1 MSFPRKHLI
10 SFEELAQTGPSGP
23 LRFHESAMNQTH
35 RRPLPKICIA
45 LGLPDVPRLLEQARR
60 EAEAGENFLEFRLDY
75 LKDPAQGTLAI
86 GQFLESYPNCTILAT
101 CRRHQNHGKF
111 NGSIEE
117 QLKILELAI
126 QHGARAVDIEIESA
140 ELVPARCAVLRT
152 HAQLVVSWHHF
163 ETTPPLDPV
172 LKRMQ
177 KVPADVY
184 KLVSTARKPTDT
196 GRILAA
202 SRLSPKIPLVTLAM
216 GELGF
221 PSRVLSTGLGAVY
234 TYAAPGHVQ
243 GTAAGQVNAR
253 QLRSLYRID
262 KITKSAK
269 IFGVIADPVRQSVS
283 PHVHNR
289 AFQCRRIDAV
299 YVPLLVNA
307 NQLRDFF
314 QLATDLPMAGFSVTI
329 PHKRRIMR
337 YLDQVEPLAKR
348 IGAVNTVWRKAGKW
362 RGANTDAEAISGPL
376 AKLTRLPKA
385 TALIIGNGGAARSAA
400 CALSDAG
407 VKVAITGRNADR
419 VRALSRLVSGEPMS
433 HEQTLLRHFDIVINA
448 TPVGMWPNV
457 NDCYFEDKIPGEI
470 VFDLVYNPLETM
482 LIRRAREQG
491 KQVVPGL
498 KMFIEQAVRQFE
510 IWTGE
515 TAPRAAM
522 EAAALDALE
531 TKYSEQQKL

>member
-1 MSFPRKHLI
+1 MTQRRALPR
-10 SFEELAQTGPSGP
+10 
-23 LRFHESAMNQTH
+23 
-35 RRPLPKICIA
+35 ICIA
-45 LGLPDVPRLLEQARR
+45 LGLPDVPRLLEQAGR

-75 LKDPAQGTLAI
+75 LPDPAVGARAI
-86 GQFLESYPNCTILAT
+86 EGFLQSYPNCTILAT

-111 NGSIEE
+111 NGSIED
-117 QLKILELAI
+117 QLRILELAI
-126 QHGARAVDIEIESA
+126 AHGARAIDIEIETA
-140 ELVPARCAVLRT
+140 EVARDRCAALRAGT
-152 HAQLVVSWHHF
+152 QLVVSWHHF

-172 LKRMQ
+172 LARMRR
-177 KVPADVY
+177 VPADIY
-184 KLVSTARKPTDT
+184 KLVSTARKPSDT

-216 GELGF
+216 GEFGF
-221 PSRVLSTGLGAVY
+221 PSRVLSTSFGAVY
-234 TYAAPGHVQ
+234 TYAAPAHVQ

-262 KITKSAK
+262 KVTKAAK
-269 IFGVIADPVRQSVS
+269 VFAVIADPVRQSVS

-289 AFQCRRIDAV
+289 AFQARRIDAV
-299 YVPLLVNA
+299 YVPLLVSA

-314 QLATDLPMAGFSVTI
+314 QFARDLPVAGFSVTI

-337 YLDQVEPLAKR
+337 YLDQIDPLARR

-376 AKLTRLPKA
+376 SKLIKLPKA
-385 TALIIGNGGAARSAA
+385 SVLIVGNGGAARSAA
-400 CALSDAG
+400 CALADAG
-407 VKVAITGRNADR
+407 AKIALTGRNVDR
-419 VRALSRLVSGEPMS
+419 VRALARLVGGEPMS
-433 HEQTLLRHFDIVINA
+433 SEQLEARHFDVVVNA

-457 NDCYFEDKIPGEI
+457 NDCYFDGKIPGEI
-470 VFDLVYNPLETM
+470 VFDLVYNPLETE
-482 LIRRAREQG
+482 LIRRARADG
-491 KQVVPGL
+491 KKVVPGL

-531 TKYSEQQKL
+531 TKYSEQKA

>member
-1 MSFPRKHLI
+1 MTQRRALPR
-10 SFEELAQTGPSGP
+10 
-23 LRFHESAMNQTH
+23 
-35 RRPLPKICIA
+35 ICIA

-60 EAEAGENFLEFRLDY
+60 EVEAGENFLEFRLDY
-75 LKDPAQGTLAI
+75 LPDPVAGARAI
-86 GQFLESYPNCTILAT
+86 EDFLHRHPNCTILAT
-101 CRRHQNHGKF
+101 CRRHQNHGRF
-111 NGSIEE
+111 NGSIDE
-117 QLKILELAI
+117 QLRILEKAI
-126 QHGARAVDIEIESA
+126 AHGARAVDVEIETA
-140 ELVPARCAVLRT
+140 ELVPDRCAALRT
-152 HAQLVVSWHHF
+152 TSQLVISWHHF

-172 LKRMQ
+172 LKRMRA
-177 KVPADVY
+177 VPADIY

-202 SRLSPKIPLVTLAM
+202 SRLSPKVPLVTLAM
-216 GELGF
+216 GEQGF
-221 PSRVLSTGLGAVY
+221 PSRVLSTALGAVY
-234 TYAAPGHVQ
+234 TYAAPAHVQ

-262 KITKSAK
+262 KFTKAAK
-269 IFGVIADPVRQSVS
+269 IFAVIADPVRQSVS

-289 AFQCRRIDAV
+289 AFQSRRMDAV
-299 YVPLLVNA
+299 YVPLLVTA

-314 QLATDLPMAGFSVTI
+314 QFARDLPLSGFSVTI

-337 YLDQVEPLAKR
+337 YLDQVDPLARR

-376 AKLTRLPKA
+376 AKMIKLPKSSV
-385 TALIIGNGGAARSAA
+385 LIIGNGGAARSAA
-400 CALSDAG
+400 CALADAG
-407 VKVAITGRNADR
+407 AKVALTGRNADR
-419 VRALSRLVSGEPMS
+419 VRALARLVSGEPMS
-433 HEQTLLRHFDIVINA
+433 HEQLSSRHFDAVINA

-457 NDCYFEDKIPGEI
+457 NDCYFTDAIPGDI
-470 VFDLVYNPLETM
+470 VFDLVYNPIETQ

-491 KQVVPGL
+491 KQVIPGI

-522 EAAALDALE
+522 ETAALDALE
-531 TKYSEQQKL
+531 TKYSEQKAG